1 MIKRIL
7 GELSTTSRSGNW
19 AIKFLLA
26 WQGGKEGKTWGS
38 EGEKKGGAG
47 RIFVVASRKLSGDRE
62 EAGPSMS
69 LHFMYFLFY
78 FESCL

>member
-26 WQGGKEGKTWGS
+26 WQGGKEGETW
-38 EGEKKGGAG
+38 EGENKGGVG
-47 RIFVVASRKLSGDRE
+47 G
-62 EAGPSMS
+62 S
-69 LHFMYFLFY
+69 LWWHP
-78 FESCL
+78 EN